1 MGELRSA
8 HQNVLPEG
16 DKTKYK
22 VLQKSVSFANCQF
35 FHQFNFI
42 ISCIISLIICFV
54 ALIEI
59 QNNSAN
65 LHSLELLGNR
75 NIGLVDTLTPQ
86 QYLFFS

>member
-8 HQNVLPEG
+8 HQDVLPEG

-42 ISCIISLIICFV
+42 MSCFV